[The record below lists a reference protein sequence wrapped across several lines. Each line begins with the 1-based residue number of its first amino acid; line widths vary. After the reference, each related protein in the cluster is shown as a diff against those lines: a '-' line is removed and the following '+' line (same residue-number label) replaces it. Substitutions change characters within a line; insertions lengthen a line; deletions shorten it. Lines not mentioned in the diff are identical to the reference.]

1 MTKVLMV
8 GSAEES
14 GGGVASAIRLMK
26 TMPFW
31 EKYRCGWLG
40 TQIQRG
46 YGVKL
51 WYALKAYAKALV
63 AIWRYDIVHFHTVPD
78 KICLII
84 QMPVLLLAL
93 LGRKK
98 IVMHIHMGNQLED
111 HTRNRLF
118 IWCLNRAD
126 CVVLLAKKWQDL
138 FEVLFPSV
146 KANTAVIY
154 NACAPTPAV
163 DYSVKEKSI
172 IFAAF
177 LNENKHPD
185 LLLKAWKTLKND
197 YPDWHVTIMG
207 NGEVE
212 KYSRL
217 SHEMGLDDSVTFTGY
232 ITGKQKEDVWN
243 KASIYCMCSRHEGF
257 PMVVLEA
264 WARGIAVVTT
274 PVGGLPDVIEEG
286 RNCLTFPYDDT
297 EVLTRQLKRLMDSP
311 ELRRNMAEY
320 SKVFGEE
327 KFAPEKIN
335 ESVEDLYEKLL
346 SQC

>member
-8 GSAEES
+8 GSAEQS
-14 GGGVASAIRLMK
+14 GGGVASVLRLMK

-31 EKYRCGWLG
+31 GKYRCGWLG

-51 WYALKAYAKALV
+51 WYAMKAYAKALV
-63 AIWRYDIVHFHTVPD
+63 AIWKYDIVHFHTVPD
-78 KICLII
+78 KICLVI
-84 QMPVLLLAL
+84 QMPVLLMAL

-98 IVMHIHMGNQLED
+98 IIMHIHMGNQLED
-111 HTRNRLF
+111 HTHNKLF
-118 IWCLNRAD
+118 VWCLNRAD
-126 CVVLLAKKWQDL
+126 CVVLLAKKWQNL

-146 KANTAVIY
+146 KVKTAVIY

-172 IFAAF
+172 IFAAH
-177 LNENKHPD
+177 LDENKRAD
-185 LLLKAWKTLKND
+185 LLLEAWRNLKVD

-207 NGEVE
+207 NGDVE
-212 KYSRL
+212 GYSRM

-286 RNCLTFPYDDT
+286 RNCLTFPFGDAKGL
-297 EVLTRQLKRLMDSP
+297 ERQLRKLMDSAG
-311 ELRRNMAEY
+311 LRRSMAVY
-320 SKVFGEE
+320 SKEFGE
-327 KFAPEKIN
+327 KTFAPENVNQSI
-335 ESVEDLYEKLL
+335 EELYESILN
-346 SQC
+346 